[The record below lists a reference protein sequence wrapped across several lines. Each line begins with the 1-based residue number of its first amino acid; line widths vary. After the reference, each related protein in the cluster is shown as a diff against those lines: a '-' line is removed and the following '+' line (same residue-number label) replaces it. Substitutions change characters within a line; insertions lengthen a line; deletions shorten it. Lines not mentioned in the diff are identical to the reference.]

1 MDEDTARYGP
11 DSRNLAKRPEIFVV
25 DETAGT
31 THWDLN
37 TTPTETNA
45 PHGHSAGTDVEMET
59 RRVEGTTVIERTQS
73 TRTTTTDIDP
83 PRPAVVTDNNYSD
96 LPEVVEAIP
105 PSWDLADDKMP
116 VIVDDASE
124 KIAAMDGQIPASMLS
139 PSLADPVPAY
149 PHSLR
154 FRSSNLSTVPLT
166 ADRSVPSSPYYDQMQ
181 IQDEESREVKVCGMG
196 SRVFMCVAISLLVFV
211 LVLLAT
217 VLGVTLTMKSQRSN
231 SGSHASTDTLTILN
245 TTQLAAVNW
254 TDTTGVARSALFY
267 QESDSSILVSLRD
280 SVSNE
285 WYYSNV
291 TQAVLNTTGADILD
305 IRPGSPLAAVTNS
318 YQVSLYYLTNDNFV
332 SEIWASDIVGE
343 VWYAGELGTR
353 LAPQAMEG
361 SKISAYWQI
370 CENCTNSLF
379 LTYQEP
385 AGGIQLCNLTNNTW
399 SFSGTIGTELS
410 ANGTGLAIRPFTD
423 NDGTGKYGTIDN
435 ALRVYHFGTS
445 GQLLEIMHGP
455 ETNFTWVDGH
465 SGRSPPLKQTQLSRK
480 LTCISD
486 TASSSVAA
494 MVNPSPGL
502 ASVSYGDHGW
512 TNMIVAYLASD
523 GTLASSFWNESA
535 WTSGTPKLG
544 GGPAGST
551 NFTAIAT
558 AQNRMIYGL
567 SGGGIY
573 EFRFDDSDPL
583 NWIYT
588 SPVATN

>member
-1 MDEDTARYGP
+1 MDEETASYGP
-11 DSRNLAKRPEIFVV
+11 DSRNQAKKPEIFVV

-31 THWDLN
+31 THWDLHA
-37 TTPTETNA
+37 TPTETNA
-45 PHGHSAGTDVEMET
+45 PHGHSAGTDLEMET
-59 RRVEGTTVIERTQS
+59 RRVEGTTVIEGAQS
-73 TRTTTTDIDP
+73 TQPTTDIDP
-83 PRPAVVTDNNYSD
+83 PRPAVVTDNSYSD

-116 VIVDDASE
+116 VIVDEASE
-124 KIAAMDGQIPASMLS
+124 KIAYGQIPASMLS
-139 PSLADPVPAY
+139 PSIADPVPAY

-166 ADRSVPSSPYYDQMQ
+166 SDRSVPSSPYYDQMQ

-217 VLGVTLTMKSQRSN
+217 VLGVTLTMTGRRS
-231 SGSHASTDTLTILN
+231 SSSSSSASTDILTILN

-291 TQAVLNTTGADILD
+291 TQAVLNVTGADTLD
-305 IRPGSPLAAVTNS
+305 VLSGTPLAAVTNS

-332 SEIWASDIVGE
+332 AEIWTSDIVGE
-343 VWYAGELGTR
+343 TWFAGELGTR

-361 SKISAYWQI
+361 SKLSAYWQI

-379 LTYQEP
+379 LAYQEP
-385 AGGIQLCNLTNNTW
+385 AGGIQLCNLTNDTW
-399 SFSGTIGTELS
+399 SFSGPIGTELS
-410 ANGTGLAIRPFTD
+410 TNGTGLALRPFTD
-423 NDGTGKYGTIDN
+423 NNGTGQYGTIDN
-435 ALRVYHFGTS
+435 ALRVYHFDTS
-445 GQLLEIMHGP
+445 GKLLEAMHGP
-455 ETNFTWVDGH
+455 ETNFTWVDSS
-465 SGRSPPLKQTQLSRK
+465 SGMSTPPKTDNTELK
-480 LTCISD
+480 LTCIPD
-486 TASSSVAA
+486 TALSSTTA
-494 MVNPSPGL
+494 MINPSPGL

-523 GTLASSFWNESA
+523 GTLTSSFWNESA
-535 WTSGTPKLG
+535 WTSGTPTLS
-544 GGPAGST
+544 GGPPGST
-551 NFTAIAT
+551 NLTAIAT
-558 AQNRMIYGL
+558 AQNKMIYGL
-567 SGGGIY
+567 SEGGIY
-573 EFRFDDSDPL
+573 EYRFDDSDPL

-588 SPVATN
+588 SDVATN

>member
-1 MDEDTARYGP
+1 MDEDTARHGP
-11 DSRNLAKRPEIFVV
+11 DSRTQAKNPEIFVV
-25 DETAGT
+25 DEVAGT

-45 PHGHSAGTDVEMET
+45 PHGHSAGTNLEMET
-59 RRVEGTTVIERTQS
+59 RRVEGTTVIGGRQS
-73 TRTTTTDIDP
+73 IRSTMDIDP

-116 VIVDDASE
+116 VIVDESRE

-139 PSLADPVPAY
+139 PSLTDPVPAY

-166 ADRSVPSSPYYDQMQ
+166 SDRSVPSSPYYDQMQ
-181 IQDEESREVKVCGMG
+181 IQDEEARDVKVCGMG
-196 SRVFMCVAISLLVFV
+196 SRVFMCVAIGLLVFV

-217 VLGVTLTMKSQRSN
+217 VLGVTLTMKGQKSS
-231 SGSHASTDTLTILN
+231 SSSSASTDIITILN

-285 WYYSNV
+285 WFYSNV
-291 TQAVLNTTGADILD
+291 TQAVLNTTGADALD
-305 IRPGSPLAAVTNS
+305 VLSGTPLAAVTNS
-318 YQVSLYYLTNDNFV
+318 YQVSLYYLTNNNFIA
-332 SEIWASDIVGE
+332 EIWASDIVGE
-343 VWYAGELGTR
+343 VWFAGELGTR

-361 SKISAYWQI
+361 SKLSAYWQI

-385 AGGIQLCNLTNNTW
+385 TGSIQLCNLTNNTW
-399 SFSGTIGTELS
+399 SFAGPIGTELS
-410 ANGTGLAIRPFTD
+410 ANGTGLALRPFTD

-435 ALRVYHFGTS
+435 ALRVYHFDTS
-445 GQLLEIMHGP
+445 GNLLEIMHGP
-455 ETNFTWVDGH
+455 ETNFTWVDGS
-465 SGRSPPLKQTQLSRK
+465 SGRFTTPRQQTQLGRE
-480 LTCISD
+480 LTRIPD
-486 TASSSVAA
+486 TALSSAAA

-512 TNMIVAYLASD
+512 TNMIVAYVSSEGKLV
-523 GTLASSFWNESA
+523 SSFWNESA
-535 WTSGTPKLG
+535 WTGGTPSLS
-544 GGPAGST
+544 GGPPAST
-551 NFTAIAT
+551 NFTAMAT

-567 SGGGIY
+567 SDGGIY
-573 EFRFDDSDPL
+573 EYRFDDSNPL

-588 SPVATN
+588 SDVATN

>member
-1 MDEDTARYGP
+1 MDESTARYGP
-11 DSRNLAKRPEIFVV
+11 DSRNQAKNPEIFVV
-25 DETAGT
+25 DEVAGT

-45 PHGHSAGTDVEMET
+45 PHGHSAGTNMEMET
-59 RRVEGTTVIERTQS
+59 RRVEGTTVIEGAQS
-73 TRTTTTDIDP
+73 TRSTMDIDP

-105 PSWDLADDKMP
+105 PSWDLNDDKMP
-116 VIVDDASE
+116 VIVDEASE

-139 PSLADPVPAY
+139 PSLTDPVPAY

-154 FRSSNLSTVPLT
+154 FRSSNLSTAPLV
-166 ADRSVPSSPYYDQMQ
+166 ANDRSAPSSPYYDQMQ
-181 IQDEESREVKVCGMG
+181 IQDEESRDVKVCGMG
-196 SRVFMCVAISLLVFV
+196 SRVFMCVAIGLLVFV

-217 VLGVTLTMKSQRSN
+217 VLGVTLTMKGQKSS
-231 SGSHASTDTLTILN
+231 SSSASTDILTILN

-291 TQAVLNTTGADILD
+291 TQAVLNMTGADNLD
-305 IRPGSPLAAVTNS
+305 VLAGTPLAAVTNS

-332 SEIWASDIVGE
+332 SEIWASDIIGE

-361 SKISAYWQI
+361 SKLSAYWQI

-379 LTYQEP
+379 LAYQEP
-385 AGGIQLCNLTNNTW
+385 AGSIQLCNLTNNTW

-410 ANGTGLAIRPFTD
+410 TNGTGLALRPFTD

-445 GQLLEIMHGP
+445 GKLLEIMQGP
-455 ETNFTWVDGH
+455 ETNFTWVDG
-465 SGRSPPLKQTQLSRK
+465 S
-480 LTCISD
+480 SD
-486 TASSSVAA
+486 VTSSSAEA
-494 MVNPSPGL
+494 MINPSPGL

-512 TNMIVAYLASD
+512 TNMMVAYLASD
-523 GTLASSFWNESA
+523 GTLTSSFWNESA
-535 WTSGTPKLG
+535 WASGAPTLS
-544 GGPAGST
+544 GGPPGSA

-567 SGGGIY
+567 SDGGIY
-573 EFRFDDSDPL
+573 EYRFDDSGPL

-588 SPVATN
+588 SDVATN

>member
-11 DSRNLAKRPEIFVV
+11 DSRDQAKRPEIFVV
-25 DETAGT
+25 DEHAGT

-37 TTPTETNA
+37 TTPTGTNA
-45 PHGHSAGTDVEMET
+45 LHGHTAGTNLEMET
-59 RRVEGTTVIERTQS
+59 RRVEGTTVIEGRQSTQS
-73 TRTTTTDIDP
+73 TMDIDP

-124 KIAAMDGQIPASMLS
+124 KIAAMDGRIPASMLS
-139 PSLADPVPAY
+139 PSLTDPVPAY

-166 ADRSVPSSPYYDQMQ
+166 SDRSVPSSPYYDQMQ
-181 IQDEESREVKVCGMG
+181 IQDEESRDVKVCGMG
-196 SRVFMCVAISLLVFV
+196 SRVFMCVAIGLLVFV

-217 VLGVTLTMKSQRSN
+217 VLGVTLTMKGQKSS
-231 SGSHASTDTLTILN
+231 SSSASHDILTILN

-285 WYYSNV
+285 WFYSNV
-291 TQAVLNTTGADILD
+291 TQAVLNTTGADALD
-305 IRPGSPLAAVTNS
+305 VLSGTPLAAVTNS
-318 YQVSLYYLTNDNFV
+318 YQVSLYYMTNNNHV
-332 SEIWASDIVGE
+332 AEIWASDIVGE
-343 VWYAGELGTR
+343 VWFAGELGTR

-361 SKISAYWQI
+361 SKLSAYWQI

-385 AGGIQLCNLTNNTW
+385 SGSIQLCNLTNNTW
-399 SFSGTIGTELS
+399 SFAGPIGTELS

-423 NDGTGKYGTIDN
+423 NDGAGKYGSIDN
-435 ALRVYHFGTS
+435 ALRVYHSDTS
-445 GQLLEIMHGP
+445 GKLLEIMQGP
-455 ETNFTWVDGH
+455 ETNFTWVDGS
-465 SGRSPPLKQTQLSRK
+465 SGRFNPARPDETEPRTDIFLPD
-480 LTCISD
+480 I
-486 TASSSVAA
+486 ASSSAAA

-523 GTLASSFWNESA
+523 GTLAARFWNESA
-535 WTSGTPKLG
+535 WAGGTPTLS
-544 GGPAGST
+544 GGPPGSA

-573 EFRFDDSDPL
+573 EYRFDDSDPL

-588 SPVATN
+588 SDVATN

>member
-1 MDEDTARYGP
+1 MGEGTARYDP
-11 DSRNLAKRPEIFVV
+11 DSRNQAKNPEIFVV
-25 DETAGT
+25 DEVAGT

-45 PHGHSAGTDVEMET
+45 PHGHSAGTNMEMET
-59 RRVEGTTVIERTQS
+59 RRVEGTTVIEGGQS
-73 TRTTTTDIDP
+73 TRSTMDIDP

-105 PSWDLADDKMP
+105 PSWDLNDDKMP
-116 VIVDDASE
+116 VIVDEASE

-139 PSLADPVPAY
+139 PSLTDPVPAY

-154 FRSSNLSTVPLT
+154 FRSSNLSTAPLV
-166 ADRSVPSSPYYDQMQ
+166 ANDRSVPSSPYYDQMQ
-181 IQDEESREVKVCGMG
+181 IQDEESRDVKVCGMG
-196 SRVFMCVAISLLVFV
+196 SRVFMCVAIGLLVFV

-217 VLGVTLTMKSQRSN
+217 VLGVTLTMKGQKSS
-231 SGSHASTDTLTILN
+231 SSSASTGILTILN

-291 TQAVLNTTGADILD
+291 TQAVLNMTGADNLD
-305 IRPGSPLAAVTNS
+305 VLAGTPLAAVTNS

-332 SEIWASDIVGE
+332 SEIWASDVIGE
-343 VWYAGELGTR
+343 VWFAGELGTR

-361 SKISAYWQI
+361 SKLSAYWQI

-379 LTYQEP
+379 LAYQEP
-385 AGGIQLCNLTNNTW
+385 AGSIQLCNLTNNTW

-410 ANGTGLAIRPFTD
+410 TNGTGLALRPFTD

-445 GQLLEIMHGP
+445 GKLLEIMQGP
-455 ETNFTWVDGH
+455 ETNFTWVDG
-465 SGRSPPLKQTQLSRK
+465 S
-480 LTCISD
+480 SD
-486 TASSSVAA
+486 VTSSSAAA
-494 MVNPSPGL
+494 MTNPSPGL

-512 TNMIVAYLASD
+512 TNMMVAYLASD
-523 GTLASSFWNESA
+523 GTLTSSFWNESA
-535 WTSGTPKLG
+535 WASGTPTLS
-544 GGPAGST
+544 GGPPGAT

-567 SGGGIY
+567 SDGGIY
-573 EFRFDDSDPL
+573 EYRFDDSGPL

-588 SPVATN
+588 SDVATN

>member
-11 DSRNLAKRPEIFVV
+11 DSRNQAKAPEIFVV
-25 DETAGT
+25 DEAAGT

-37 TTPTETNA
+37 TTPTETSA
-45 PHGHSAGTDVEMET
+45 PHGHGAGTTLEMET
-59 RRVEGTTVIERTQS
+59 RRVEGTTVIEGGQS
-73 TRTTTTDIDP
+73 TRSTMDIDP
-83 PRPAVVTDNNYSD
+83 PRPAVVADNSYSD
-96 LPEVVEAIP
+96 LPEVVESIP

-116 VIVDDASE
+116 VITDEASE

-166 ADRSVPSSPYYDQMQ
+166 SDRSVPSSPYYDQMQ

-196 SRVFMCVAISLLVFV
+196 SRVFMCVAIGLLVFV

-217 VLGVTLTMKSQRSN
+217 VLGVTLTMKGQKSSSN
-231 SGSHASTDTLTILN
+231 SSSTNTLTILN

-285 WYYSNV
+285 WFYSNV
-291 TQAVLNTTGADILD
+291 TEAVLNTTGADALD
-305 IRPGSPLAAVTNS
+305 VLSGTPLAAVTNS

-343 VWYAGELGTR
+343 VWFAGELGTR

-361 SKISAYWQI
+361 SKLSAYWQI

-379 LTYQEP
+379 LTYQEQS
-385 AGGIQLCNLTNNTW
+385 GSIQLCNLTNNTW
-399 SFSGTIGTELS
+399 SFGGTIGTDLS
-410 ANGTGLAIRPFTD
+410 ANGTGLALRPFSD

-435 ALRVYHFGTS
+435 ALRVYHFDTS
-445 GQLLEIMHGP
+445 GKLLEIMQGP
-455 ETNFTWVDGH
+455 ETNFTWVDGS
-465 SGRSPPLKQTQLSRK
+465 SGR
-480 LTCISD
+480 
-486 TASSSVAA
+486 
-494 MVNPSPGL
+494 
-502 ASVSYGDHGW
+502 
-512 TNMIVAYLASD
+512 
-523 GTLASSFWNESA
+523 F
-535 WTSGTPKLG
+535 TP
-544 GGPAGST
+544 
-551 NFTAIAT
+551 
-558 AQNRMIYGL
+558 QQH
-567 SGGGIY
+567 
-573 EFRFDDSDPL
+573 
-583 NWIYT
+583 
-588 SPVATN
+588 